1 MRTRS
6 CVSIAMSL
14 ALFAALTAR
23 AGDPPADPTLA
34 GDTTRSV
41 GAAVKHDAKV
51 VADAAK
57 DGAEKVAAVA
67 KVVAHEVATASKE
80 SAHDV
85 AAAAKRGTEKAKAAV
100 NGEKAP
106 DKAPNSPPK

>member
-1 MRTRS
+1 
-6 CVSIAMSL
+6 MSL

-67 KVVAHEVATASKE
+67 KVVAHEVATA
-80 SAHDV
+80 
-85 AAAAKRGTEKAKAAV
+85 RV

-106 DKAPNSPPK
+106 DKAPSSPPK